1 MKRRDDDYWAADTPI
16 SMPEPPSRKVMVSFD
31 GFGFCTAGLCHNLTQ
46 EERDEIAIPYF
57 APQPMPESG
66 R

>member
-1 MKRRDDDYWAADTPI
+1 
-16 SMPEPPSRKVMVSFD
+16 MVSFD
-31 GFGFCTAGLCHNLTQ
+31 GFGFSTAGLCHNLTQ

-57 APQPMPESG
+57 APQPLPESG